1 MKKSRFK
8 KILSLVIVATLSTT
22 FFVGCSDSKKE
33 SKGDGQVL
41 TYNLGADSKTLDPAL
56 NSSVD
61 GGIVLS
67 NAFEGL
73 CRTDKNDKAIKG
85 GAESW
90 TISDDQLTYTFKLR
104 KDAKWSNGDPVT
116 AHDYEYAW
124 KRVLNPDTAAEY
136 AYQMYYIKG
145 AEAYNTGS
153 GSADEVGVKAVDD
166 YTLEVQ
172 LESPTSYF
180 LELTA
185 FPCYFPVDKKVVEA
199 DSNWATKVDTYV
211 SNGPFELKEWK
222 LKDSLVFEKNKN
234 YYDTDKVKLDKL
246 VMKMV
251 TDSTSASATYKAGD
265 FDMIDVVP
273 TSEVEAGLA
282 DGSYTK
288 FPNLGTYYLSINVTG
303 ENESDEVKKALQND
317 KVRKALNLAIDRD
330 SIVKNVTKGGEIP
343 AYSFVPE
350 GIPGADGKDFTKKKY
365 YKTSGDVE
373 EAKKLLEEAGYK
385 DGEGFPTITLLYNQ
399 EGAHGDIM
407 QAVADMWKKNLG
419 INVSLSQQ
427 EWKVFQTTRTD
438 KNYNIARDGW
448 LGDYIDPM
456 TFLDLY
462 TSTSSLNNSGFSS
475 SEYDKLI
482 ADAKSE
488 TDATKRD
495 ELLHQAEDMLME
507 DMPIIP
513 LYYYTQIKGVK
524 SYVKDVRV
532 SPLGFVYFDRAYI
545 DGK

>member
-1 MKKSRFK
+1 MKQNKLKRIFA
-8 KILSLVIVATLSTT
+8 LVVAATLSATVL
-22 FFVGCSDSKKE
+22 VGCGDSKKSE
-33 SKGDGQVL
+33 ANEQVL

-350 GIPGADGKDFTKKKY
+350 GIPGAVGKDFTKKKY

-373 EAKKLLEEAGYK
+373 EAKKLLAEAGYK